1 MCTTPRLAVKYKG
14 EVDLS
19 RNSGNLREHS
29 DVAILLSQKQ
39 ILYSLDAEEKYGE
52 ISYCERAESSMSSI
66 SLESYVWCV
75 SKFEEPFSL
84 DSLSEGSSNTV
95 DNVSFPSL
103 VLQSEE
109 ILFPGYGYQ
118 DGKPPSRFD
127 TVGLFL
133 SGSGESG
140 GGVW

>member
-1 MCTTPRLAVKYKG
+1 M
-14 EVDLS
+14 
-19 RNSGNLREHS
+19 
-29 DVAILLSQKQ
+29 AILLSQKQ

-52 ISYCERAESSMSSI
+52 ISYCGRVESSQSSI

-75 SKFEEPFSL
+75 SKIEGPSSL

-95 DNVSFPSL
+95 DNLSFPSL
-103 VLQSEE
+103 VLKSEE

-118 DGKPPSRFD
+118 DGKLPSRFEA
-127 TVGLFL
+127 VGLFV
-133 SGSGESG
+133 SGSGESR